1 MQDRATDEYPRINSI
16 IFFSSDLVSVVHIV
30 YLLSLSHSCA
40 GVLLCKANTVSNI
53 CICTLTGILCVVAVV
68 AATNTYPEIKGLIRS
83 VAVQSVQLCPLL
95 LWSVFVVDGMSRF
108 LRLSFGDAS
117 YLFQFH

>member
-1 MQDRATDEYPRINSI
+1 MQDRATNEYPRINSI
-16 IFFSSDLVSVVHIV
+16 IIFSSDLVSVVHIV

-68 AATNTYPEIKGLIRS
+68 AATNTYLPGNKGL
-83 VAVQSVQLCPLL
+83 
-95 LWSVFVVDGMSRF
+95 D
-108 LRLSFGDAS
+108 
-117 YLFQFH
+117 